1 MPRKRSS
8 KFDNKNFTKLI
19 RLFFILQ
26 TDEGNVLFEDKIE
39 SDPISLIYGPIF
51 DVVSHIDYVYVN
63 ESIILPISFLAKP
76 MPNIEGISWQVFS
89 GDIIQIMQ
97 PGDVSYINYEI
108 SYLTAE
114 YVVFSTA
121 ISFTVK
127 VLNQG

>member
-1 MPRKRSS
+1 
-8 KFDNKNFTKLI
+8 
-19 RLFFILQ
+19 
-26 TDEGNVLFEDKIE
+26 
-39 SDPISLIYGPIF
+39 
-51 DVVSHIDYVYVN
+51 
-63 ESIILPISFLAKP
+63 

-114 YVVFSTA
+114 YVVFLTA

-127 VLNQG
+127 FFQNQGRRIPHCDLGGIK